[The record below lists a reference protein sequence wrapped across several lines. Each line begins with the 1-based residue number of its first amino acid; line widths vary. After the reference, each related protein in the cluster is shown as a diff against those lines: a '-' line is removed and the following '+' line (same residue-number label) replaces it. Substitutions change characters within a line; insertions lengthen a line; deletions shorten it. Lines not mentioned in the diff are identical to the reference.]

1 MENEPDE
8 MSDEDI
14 KTVCEFLSRNYKGG
28 VLSLDELAKG
38 IEIAARKNNMM
49 AVSSLSGS
57 VLTLYKTISGK
68 DYQIYLN

>member
-1 MENEPDE
+1 
-8 MSDEDI
+8 MSDEDMRA
-14 KTVCEFLSRNYKGG
+14 VCDFLSRNFKGG

-57 VLTLYKTISGK
+57 VLTLYKTVSGK
-68 DYQIYLN
+68 DYQIHLN